1 MSTVEQQRKSLPGR
15 TSRNFASVRHAHL
28 LGVDG
33 LETPTYDAS
42 EEDNDETMDDN
53 ASAVSI
59 PAPLSR
65 PTTLPVSPLPATNA
79 RNARIRHGHSR
90 AALVASI
97 EEYDSGVDSPTY
109 DGDIE
114 STTPG
119 APAPSALGPARYTT
133 GAKESGGSSPMS
145 TPPARPRQLPMVGVP
160 EDAMDVDTDQGSS
173 GPGRIQLAPAPA
185 RRTSGKKEKE
195 EKTEGEGFSGTS
207 TLTEEDIQS
216 YVKEAMEG
224 KQARAYKINPPPQG
238 RPIRIYADGVY
249 DIFHFGHALQ
259 LRQAKLS
266 FPSVYLLVG
275 VCSDTLV
282 NQHKSPACMTH
293 GERCESVRH
302 CKWVDEVVPEAPWV
316 IDDAFLDK
324 YKIDYVA
331 HDEEPYKSLTH
342 DDVYA
347 HVKELGKFLP
357 TRRTP
362 SISTSELL
370 ERIVSQYRKGRFDRK
385 LEKMGH
391 AELMVEGSDLDDT
404 KPKPS
409 SRSRGRADVG
419 Q

>member
-1 MSTVEQQRKSLPGR
+1 MATQ
-15 TSRNFASVRHAHL
+15 
-28 LGVDG
+28 
-33 LETPTYDAS
+33 
-42 EEDNDETMDDN
+42 DDS

-59 PAPLSR
+59 TAPLSR
-65 PTTLPVSPLPATNA
+65 PTTLPASLLAGTNA
-79 RNARIRHGHSR
+79 RNARARHHPR
-90 AALVASI
+90 AALAAAI

-119 APAPSALGPARYTT
+119 APTPSGLGPARHNMGT
-133 GAKESGGSSPMS
+133 KESGGSSPMS
-145 TPPARPRQLPMVGVP
+145 TPPARARQLPIISVP

-173 GPGRIQLAPAPA
+173 GPARINLAPAPA

-195 EKTEGEGFSGTS
+195 EKEKVEGDGFSGTS
-207 TLTEEDIQS
+207 RLTSEDIQS
-216 YVKEAMEG
+216 YVKDAMEG
-224 KQARAYKINPPPQG
+224 KQTRAYKINPVPEG
-238 RPIRIYADGVY
+238 RPVRIYADGVY

-282 NQHKSPACMTH
+282 NQHKSPACMNH
-293 GERCESVRH
+293 AERCESVRH

-316 IDDAFLDK
+316 IDDAFLEK

-331 HDEEPYKSLTH
+331 HDEEPYKSLTL

-362 SISTSELL
+362 GISTSELL

-409 SRSRGRADVG
+409 SRSRGRGDVG